1 MSAHPLVEQV
11 RSGSSREL
19 QLMAASGL
27 LPVEPHELI
36 PLQVDLARCP
46 DTEIAEV
53 AARSL
58 RELDGKVLSSFLAED
73 ASPRE
78 LGYFALEA
86 SEHRVLET
94 ILRRRD
100 APPELLVAVAPSLEE
115 DLQEVL
121 LLRQDIIVEHPQILD
136 ALTSNPNLSRYS
148 SRRIKEYRQHLLPK
162 EAPEKPKEK
171 PGKIE
176 EATDEEVKEALDAAR
191 AERPE
196 GVDEEV
202 EETTGL
208 TDAQIRSLPT
218 PVRMKLTRGA
228 SRSLRGLLLKDP
240 ISVVALAAYHNNNFS
255 DQEIEQA
262 CLGRNTHEDVLAA
275 ISRDR
280 QFVTRYAIVLA
291 LVKNPRA
298 PVGNVVRLMPRLS
311 VRDLRDIRKDRNVP
325 DPVRKTADRLYT
337 IKVS

>member
-1 MSAHPLVEQV
+1 VSAHPLVEQV

-46 DTEIAEV
+46 DAEISEV

-58 RELDGKVLSSFLAED
+58 RELDGKVLASFLAED

-100 APPELLVAVAPSLEE
+100 APAELLVAIAPSLEE

-121 LLRQDIIVEHPQILD
+121 LLRQDIIVENPQILD
-136 ALTSNPNLSRYS
+136 ALSSNPNLSRYS
-148 SRRIKEYRQHLLPK
+148 SRRIREYRQHLLPK
-162 EAPEKPKEK
+162 EAPDEVEEQPS
-171 PGKIE
+171 KIE
-176 EATDEEVKEALDAAR
+176 EATDEEVKAAIDAVR
-191 AERPE
+191 AQKPPT
-196 GVDEEV
+196 GDEEV
-202 EETTGL
+202 EESTGL

-228 SRSLRGLLLKDP
+228 SRSLRGLLLRDP
-240 ISVVALAAYHNNNFS
+240 ISVVALASFNNNNFS

-275 ISRDR
+275 ISRNR
-280 QFVTRYAIVLA
+280 QYISRYAIVLA

-298 PVGNVVRLMPRLS
+298 PVGNVVRLVSRLS
-311 VRDLRDIRKDRNVP
+311 VRDLRDVRRDRNVP
-325 DPVRKTADRLYT
+325 DPVRKTADRMYT